1 MRLLTGLFLNLL
13 SNYFINVIDVLL
25 IDYIIYR
32 LLLLIK
38 GTMAVQMIVGILTIV
53 VITVFAQV
61 VLDLKTLSWLLEK
74 FWIAAVVVVVV
85 VFQPEIRSALAHLG
99 SHRWGRVFLPSGNFI
114 DEVIDAAIVA
124 SDQKLGLLIVFE
136 KELGLKSFADTGTY
150 LNSDVSKEL
159 ILSIFNTRSPLHD
172 GAVILV
178 NGRIMAAACL
188 LPLSEDHFIA
198 KTYGTRHRAAIGIT
212 EGTDAIVIVVS
223 EETGKIAIVSD
234 AKMLQ
239 VSKEDLKTRF
249 LELYIKNQ
257 AAV

>member
-1 MRLLTGLFLNLL
+1 MHLFSILW
-13 SNYFINVIDVLL
+13 SNFFVHAIDILL
-25 IDYIIYR
+25 IAYILYR

-38 GTMAVQMIVGILTIV
+38 GTMAVQMIIGILTIV
-53 VITVFAQV
+53 VITVIAQV

-114 DEVIDAAIVA
+114 DEVIDAVIEA
-124 SDQKLGLLIVFE
+124 SEQKIGMLIVFE
-136 KELGLKSFADTGTY
+136 KELGLRSFADTGTH

-159 ILSIFNTRSPLHD
+159 VLSIFNNRSPLHD

-178 NGRIMAAACL
+178 NGRIMAAGCL
-188 LPLSEDHFIA
+188 LPLSEDHYIA
-198 KTYGTRHRAAIGIT
+198 KIYGTRHRAAIGIT
-212 EGTDAIVIVVS
+212 ESTDAIVIVVS
-223 EETGKIAIVSD
+223 EETGKISIVSD
-234 AKMLQ
+234 GKMAQ
-239 VSKEDLKTRF
+239 TNREELKMSF
-249 LELYIKNQ
+249 LELYIKNT

>member
-1 MRLLTGLFLNLL
+1 MHLFLNLW
-13 SNYFINVIDVLL
+13 SNFFVHAIDILL
-25 IDYIIYR
+25 IAYILYR

-38 GTMAVQMIVGILTIV
+38 GTMAVQMILGILTIIV
-53 VITVFAQV
+53 VTVIAQV

-114 DEVIDAAIVA
+114 DEVIDAVITA
-124 SDQKLGLLIVFE
+124 SEQKMGMLIVFE
-136 KELGLKSFADTGTY
+136 KELGLRSFADTGTH
-150 LNSDVSKEL
+150 LNADVSKEL

-172 GAVILV
+172 GALILV
-178 NGRIMAAACL
+178 NGRVMAAACL
-188 LPLSEDHFIA
+188 LPLSEDHYIA

-223 EETGKIAIVSD
+223 EETGKISIVND
-234 AKMLQ
+234 AKMVQ
-239 VSKEDLKTRF
+239 TDREELKMRF
-249 LELYIKNQ
+249 LELYIKTPS
-257 AAV
+257 AI

>member
-1 MRLLTGLFLNLL
+1 MHIFLNLW
-13 SNYFINVIDVLL
+13 SNFIVHAIDILL
-25 IDYIIYR
+25 IAYILYR

-38 GTMAVQMIVGILTIV
+38 GTMAVQMVIGILTIV
-53 VITVFAQV
+53 VVTVIAQV

-114 DEVIDAAIVA
+114 DEVIDAAITA
-124 SDQKLGLLIVFE
+124 SEQKNGMLIVFE
-136 KELGLKSFADTGTY
+136 KELGLRSFADTGTF
-150 LNSDVSKEL
+150 LNADVSKEL
-159 ILSIFNTRSPLHD
+159 LLSIFNTRSPLHD

-178 NGRIMAAACL
+178 NGRVMAAGCL
-188 LPLSEDHFIA
+188 LPLSEDHYIA

-223 EETGKIAIVSD
+223 EESGKISIVSE
-234 AKMLQ
+234 AKMEQ
-239 VSKEDLKTRF
+239 IDSSKLKMRF
-249 LELYIKNQ
+249 LELYIKNPS
-257 AAV
+257 AI